1 MHFTILYHPKLMVRK
16 NIFDYMIEINL
27 VIRELFI
34 FTRTE
39 YTDRL
44 EKYLCMV
51 VSLYGCISLC
61 CISLWLYLS
70 MVTRTEYTDSLEKY
84 LSMVLLQF
92 KWFAFSSFTTK

>member
-44 EKYLCMV
+44 EKYL
-51 VSLYGCISLC
+51 
-61 CISLWLYLS
+61 
-70 MVTRTEYTDSLEKY
+70 
-84 LSMVLLQF
+84 QF
-92 KWFAFSSFTTK
+92 TPV

>member
-1 MHFTILYHPKLMVRK
+1 MVRK

-44 EKYLCMV
+44 EKYL
-51 VSLYGCISLC
+51 
-61 CISLWLYLS
+61 
-70 MVTRTEYTDSLEKY
+70 
-84 LSMVLLQF
+84 SMVLLQF

>member
-51 VSLYGCISLC
+51 VSLYGCISQVVSLYG
-61 CISLWLYLS
+61 CISLWLLGQS
-70 MVTRTEYTDSLEKY
+70 TLTV
-84 LSMVLLQF
+84 
-92 KWFAFSSFTTK
+92 

>member
-1 MHFTILYHPKLMVRK
+1 MHFTILYHPKLMVTK

-44 EKYLCMV
+44 EKYLGMV
-51 VSLYGCISLC
+51 VSLYGCISV
-61 CISLWLYLS
+61 WLYLS
-70 MVTRTEYTDSLEKY
+70 MLY
-84 LSMVLLQF
+84 LSMVVSLYGY
-92 KWFAFSSFTTK
+92 SVRVH